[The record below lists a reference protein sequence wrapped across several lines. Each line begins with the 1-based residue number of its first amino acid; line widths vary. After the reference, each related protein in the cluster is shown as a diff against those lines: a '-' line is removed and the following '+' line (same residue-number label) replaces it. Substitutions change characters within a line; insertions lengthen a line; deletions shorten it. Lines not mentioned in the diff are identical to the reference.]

1 MDYPRRDERGCLPKR
16 TENHTLTHRNLFSA
30 PKRCAGAGADGDTAH
45 MLYGVMR
52 RLPACRRALVPI
64 LSCVVVALVS
74 PGNRALGAD
83 ARAIPRNSGIPSAL
97 TRSAVPNEAGVPPA
111 TTHVSMRHVDFY
123 VDPEVVLHIRRLD
136 GTMRARN
143 GGPVVFD
150 DKRSFIITL
159 DRAEVGLTGADLTAL
174 LNKYV
179 FGYRGSP
186 LSHLKLRTE
195 GDHIVQSGR
204 LHKGIDLPFEMT
216 ATMDVTADGLIRIHP
231 TKTKILGV
239 NGDKL
244 MHAFGLSLE
253 KLIDLKGA
261 TGATVHGNDLFLD
274 ATRILPPPTIEGR
287 ITAVRIEGDEVVQQF
302 GAPGADDRRA
312 LVPPDTT
319 APNYMYYKGGTLRFG
334 KLLMLDAEM
343 QIVDLDPRDVFKF
356 DLGRYSEQLVAG
368 YERTLSDQ
376 GLEVWMRDVDKLG
389 APGQLA
395 RSPELPAHPLSS
407 TPR

>member
-1 MDYPRRDERGCLPKR
+1 MLAFARVLVFGIVAAAAISIDDVPSPAPRRD
-16 TENHTLTHRNLFSA
+16 SVAA
-30 PKRCAGAGADGDTAH
+30 PRRAAMLASDTA
-45 MLYGVMR
+45 R
-52 RLPACRRALVPI
+52 
-64 LSCVVVALVS
+64 
-74 PGNRALGAD
+74 
-83 ARAIPRNSGIPSAL
+83 
-97 TRSAVPNEAGVPPA
+97 
-111 TTHVSMRHVDFY
+111 THVSMRNVDFY
-123 VDPEVVLHIRRLD
+123 VDPEVVLHIRHLD
-136 GTMRARN
+136 GTMRAKN

-150 DKRSFIITL
+150 DKGSFIITL

-179 FGYRGSP
+179 FGYKGSP
-186 LSHLKLRTE
+186 LSHLQVKTE
-195 GDHIVQSGR
+195 GDQIVQSGR

-216 ATMDVTADGLIRIHP
+216 ATMDVTPEGLIRIHP

-274 ATRILPPPTIEGR
+274 PAHILPPPTIEGKL
-287 ITAVRIEGDEVVQQF
+287 TAVRVQDDEVVQVF
-302 GAPGADDRRA
+302 GTSGTNAKRT
-312 LVPPDTT
+312 LVPPDTL

-343 QIVDLDPRDVFKF
+343 QIVDLDPADVFRF
-356 DLGRYSEQLVAG
+356 DLSRYSQQLVAG
-368 YERTLSDQ
+368 YERTLPDQ

-389 APGQLA
+389 KEGHLRA
-395 RSPELPAHPLSS
+395 
-407 TPR
+407 TPVL